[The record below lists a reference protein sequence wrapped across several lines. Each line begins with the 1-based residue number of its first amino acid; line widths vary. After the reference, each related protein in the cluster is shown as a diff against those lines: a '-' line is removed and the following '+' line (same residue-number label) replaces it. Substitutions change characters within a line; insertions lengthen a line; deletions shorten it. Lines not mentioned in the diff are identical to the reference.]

1 MERTKKDDR
10 CGSGEGRATR
20 KGSRKTAEGQ
30 RLRIGGC
37 VEEAT
42 AVVVVVVVE
51 KLVGGGEEANVAK
64 QFYNYVAGSRSGE
77 KYKCASNAT
86 IPCLYK

>member
-1 MERTKKDDR
+1 MAAEK
-10 CGSGEGRATR
+10 GATR

-42 AVVVVVVVE
+42 AVVIVVVE
-51 KLVGGGEEANVAK
+51 KLVGGGEEAANVAK

-86 IPCLYK
+86 IPGLYK